1 MKHYIRVFKNTTTVF
16 ELQQKEMTFDVTPS
30 VILLTFV
37 GGGAEKYYLLLNK

>member
-1 MKHYIRVFKNTTTVF
+1 MKHYFRAFKKTTIVF
-16 ELQQKEMTFDVTPS
+16 ELLQQEMTLDVTPS